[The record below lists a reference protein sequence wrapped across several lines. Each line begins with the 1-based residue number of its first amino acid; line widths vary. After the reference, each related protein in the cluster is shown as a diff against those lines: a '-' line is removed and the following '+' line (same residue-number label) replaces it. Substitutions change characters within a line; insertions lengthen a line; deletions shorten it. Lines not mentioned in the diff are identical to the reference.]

1 MCIIYEFVLSERLFR
16 FVLDVVCN
24 GPFTLYVCTVVYL
37 FAVRS
42 FPSCN
47 IPCDYVD
54 TLSSSYV

>member
-1 MCIIYEFVLSERLFR
+1 MYYIVLSERLVR

-24 GPFTLYVCTVVYL
+24 GPFTRYVCTVVYL

-54 TLSSSYV
+54 TLFSSYV

>member
-1 MCIIYEFVLSERLFR
+1 MYYIVLSERLVR

-24 GPFTLYVCTVVYL
+24 GPFTRYVCTVVYL